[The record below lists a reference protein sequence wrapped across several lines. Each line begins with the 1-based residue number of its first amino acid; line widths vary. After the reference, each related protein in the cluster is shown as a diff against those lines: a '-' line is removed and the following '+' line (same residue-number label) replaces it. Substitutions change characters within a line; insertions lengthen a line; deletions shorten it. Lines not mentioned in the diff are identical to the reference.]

1 MRHPLLVLL
10 LTCFLLSPAA
20 HALTVAELVAKNIAA
35 KGGLDQLHALQSLKL
50 TGKLLVNQ
58 GQFELGFVQ
67 TKKRPTSTRTEASL
81 QGLTAIQAYDGTLAW
96 QISPFGGR
104 KDPEKMSTD
113 DAKAVI
119 ESAEI
124 DGPLVDYQAKG
135 STVEYLGTEDVD
147 GTLAHKLKVTLKNG
161 DIELV
166 YLDPD
171 YFLEIRVVSQRIEHG
186 AQVVVETDYGDY
198 EKVGGIFFP
207 FAIEAG
213 SKGSTD
219 KQKILVDKAVVNLPL
234 DDSQFRFPVTAA
246 K

>member
-1 MRHPLLVLL
+1 
-10 LTCFLLSPAA
+10 
-20 HALTVAELVAKNIAA
+20 
-35 KGGLDQLHALQSLKL
+35 
-50 TGKLLVNQ
+50 
-58 GQFELGFVQ
+58 
-67 TKKRPTSTRTEASL
+67 
-81 QGLTAIQAYDGTLAW
+81 
-96 QISPFGGR
+96 
-104 KDPEKMSTD
+104 
-113 DAKAVI
+113 
-119 ESAEI
+119 
-124 DGPLVDYQAKG
+124 
-135 STVEYLGTEDVD
+135 
-147 GTLAHKLKVTLKNG
+147 LAHKLKVTLKNG